1 MSTELSRLS
10 DTPQQAHAA
19 FCGVS
24 IHVRTPPPHPLVEV
38 AQRAACEVSG
48 EMGAVAD
55 KLGISRSSL
64 FNKLRGSNEF
74 SLSEAFNLSR
84 ILGMT
89 VDELCRLA
97 MKSD

>member
-1 MSTELSRLS
+1 MNLQEKVG
-10 DTPQQAHAA
+10 HY
-19 FCGVS
+19 
-24 IHVRTPPPHPLVEV
+24 VE
-38 AQRAACEVSG
+38 ANKTT
-48 EMGAVAD
+48 MGDVAD

-74 SLSEAFNLSR
+74 SLSEAFNLSC

-89 VDELCRLA
+89 IDEFRRLA

>member
-1 MSTELSRLS
+1 
-10 DTPQQAHAA
+10 
-19 FCGVS
+19 
-24 IHVRTPPPHPLVEV
+24 
-38 AQRAACEVSG
+38 
-48 EMGAVAD
+48 MGAVAD

>member
-1 MSTELSRLS
+1 MNLQEKVG
-10 DTPQQAHAA
+10 HY
-19 FCGVS
+19 
-24 IHVRTPPPHPLVEV
+24 VE
-38 AQRAACEVSG
+38 ANETT
-48 EMGAVAD
+48 MGAVAD

-89 VDELCRLA
+89 VDELFRLA